1 MFPTISRGKW
11 RKETRKI
18 TGCGAHMETHTRCR
32 RLLEAWSGRARIWA
46 AAVVALLVPSC
57 AFLPP
62 PLWIER
68 QGVFVYLCCVCVCVH
83 EYWATVSYSL
93 TCRACQVGSVVMHFV
108 AVELNLHRFI
118 YWEKKPQRDL
128 EDLQRE
134 TLSGSR
140 AGSITTNSSYTS
152 LDKKLQ

>member
-1 MFPTISRGKW
+1 MKEGNEEDNRVWSSHGNTHSMSSFVGGVKRPGKNLGCCCCC
-11 RKETRKI
+11 I
-18 TGCGAHMETHTRCR
+18 T
-32 RLLEAWSGRARIWA
+32 
-46 AAVVALLVPSC
+46 C

-68 QGVFVYLCCVCVCVH
+68 QGVFVYLCCVCVCTH